1 MLINNTSTYA
11 CTPACMYIHYA
22 CMCVVYISTSACML
36 VCGDTRCPSAPALLS
51 LQMGAR
57 ASDQQWPQLLRSM
70 AATTSQQT
78 PSQLIG
84 WPHSVMYVHIHAIC
98 HHAHLPL
105 HLCTC
110 PPPPPA
116 SIHPH
121 TLCHRTTTLTS
132 SASGIHDTSPAPS
145 SPSPVIRA
153 TCSNWNGPP
162 LGPAVW
168 VYSLQRRLSFA
179 SSTSL
184 LEQRNP
190 LTQNCILTTPS

>member
-1 MLINNTSTYA
+1 MHVL
-11 CTPACMYIHYA
+11 
-22 CMCVVYISTSACML
+22 YISTSACTL
-36 VCGDTRCPSAPALLS
+36 VCGDTRCPNAPALLS

-57 ASDQQWPQLLRSM
+57 ASDQQWPLLLRSM
-70 AATTSQQT
+70 PATTSQQT
-78 PSQLIG
+78 PSQLIA
-84 WPHSVMYVHIHAIC
+84 WPHFVMYVRTYIHTVVC

-105 HLCTC
+105 HLLTC
-110 PPPPPA
+110 PPPRPA
-116 SIHPH
+116 STPH
-121 TLCHRTTTLTS
+121 TLYHRTTTLTS

-145 SPSPVIRA
+145 SPSPVTRA
-153 TCSNWNGPP
+153 TCSSWNGPP

-168 VYSLQRRLSFA
+168 VYSLQSRLSFA